1 MRRESGFTLVE
12 VLAAVAIAGAVVLV
26 AHQLYTAVADGG
38 HQLASARR
46 ALDREANGRRWLK
59 SAFLS
64 LEVGQ
69 VPGESFD
76 GDGDRM
82 RFSAWQMTSGGW
94 FERRRIE
101 LGGIDDR
108 LVATL
113 PDGQLSLAD
122 GVAHVA
128 FDYLLEPGADTH
140 WARQWISPVS
150 APMAVRMRIIR
161 DRVTGGRGRPATDT
175 VLFLIKERG

>member
-1 MRRESGFTLVE
+1 VRRESGFTLVE
-12 VLAAVAIAGAVVLV
+12 VLTALAIAGAVVLV

-38 HQLASARR
+38 RQLRSAQRG
-46 ALDREANGRRWLK
+46 LDREANGRRWLK
-59 SAFLS
+59 AAFLS

-82 RFSAWQMTSGGW
+82 RFSAWQMTPGGW

-101 LGGIDDR
+101 LGRTDDR

-113 PDGQLSLAD
+113 EDGQVWLAD

-140 WARQWISPVS
+140 WVRQWTSPVS
-150 APMAVRMRIIR
+150 VPMAVRMRIVR
-161 DRVTGGRGRPATDT
+161 DRAIGDDGRPATDT
-175 VLFLIKERG
+175 LLFLIKERG